1 MALVGE
7 ERAGWPKGGG
17 VVVLAY
23 PELTTSEAMAE
34 EMAEALVAVVRMVA
48 IVETPGG
55 WLVVVVMVEAPG
67 G

>member
-1 MALVGE
+1 MRSGQDGL
-7 ERAGWPKGGG
+7 RGG

-23 PELTTSEAMAE
+23 PELTTSEA
-34 EMAEALVAVVRMVA
+34 MAEALVAVVRMVA

>member
-17 VVVLAY
+17 GGAGLSGADNIGGDGGGDGG
-23 PELTTSEAMAE
+23 SIGGSAH
-34 EMAEALVAVVRMVA
+34 VRM
-48 IVETPGG
+48 VETPGG

>member
-1 MALVGE
+1 MRSGQDGL
-7 ERAGWPKGGG
+7 RGGG

-23 PELTTSEAMAE
+23 PELTTSEA
-34 EMAEALVAVVRMVA
+34 MAEALVAVVRMVA

>member
-1 MALVGE
+1 M
-7 ERAGWPKGGG
+7 
-17 VVVLAY
+17 VVLAY

>member
-1 MALVGE
+1 M
-7 ERAGWPKGGG
+7 
-17 VVVLAY
+17 VLAY

-55 WLVVVVMVEAPG
+55 WLVVVVMVRLLGADCL
-67 G
+67 

>member
-17 VVVLAY
+17 VLAY

>member
-23 PELTTSEAMAE
+23 PELTTSE

>member
-1 MALVGE
+1 MAVVGE

-23 PELTTSEAMAE
+23 PEVTTSE

>member
-1 MALVGE
+1 M
-7 ERAGWPKGGG
+7 
-17 VVVLAY
+17 VVLAY

-34 EMAEALVAVVRMVA
+34 AVVRMVA

>member
-1 MALVGE
+1 MRSGQDGL
-7 ERAGWPKGGG
+7 RGG
-17 VVVLAY
+17 VLAY
-23 PELTTSEAMAE
+23 PELTTAE

>member
-23 PELTTSEAMAE
+23 PEVTTSE

>member
-34 EMAEALVAVVRMVA
+34 EMAEALVAVVRMV
-48 IVETPGG
+48 ETPGG
-55 WLVVVVMVEAPG
+55 WLVVVVMVETPG

>member
-1 MALVGE
+1 MRSGQDGL
-7 ERAGWPKGGG
+7 RGG

-23 PELTTSEAMAE
+23 PELTTSE

>member
-17 VVVLAY
+17 VLAY
-23 PELTTSEAMAE
+23 PELTTAE